1 MQNGLWQS
9 EKHRWNGHGG
19 DVWHDAGSWRIV
31 RGSEYAWRDEVSSE
45 NSVKPGRE
53 DVELVSGTS
62 TGIFLSNFRTN
73 EFWPVLNSLHRSA
86 ILIAGRCEGKAFAV
100 YIAIPKKIQNRL
112 YIYSSVHF
120 ISFMYFIYLVPHKK
134 HRFTPFDREKL
145 IWGYVEERSIWGT
158 NCNILSR
165 ELSCV
170 VLRTILV

>member
-9 EKHRWNGHGG
+9 EKHRWNEHGG
-19 DVWHDAGSWRIV
+19 DVWHDAGSWCIV

-62 TGIFLSNFRTN
+62 TGIFFVKFQN
-73 EFWPVLNSLHRSA
+73 ERILACFKQLTHCLHGSA
-86 ILIAGRCEGKAFAV
+86 ILIAERCEGKAFAV
-100 YIAIPKKIQNRL
+100 YVARPKKIQNRL

-120 ISFMYFIYLVPHKK
+120 ISFMYFIYLLPHKK

-145 IWGYVEERSIWGT
+145 IWGYVEERSISVGH
-158 NCNILSR
+158 
-165 ELSCV
+165 
-170 VLRTILV
+170 